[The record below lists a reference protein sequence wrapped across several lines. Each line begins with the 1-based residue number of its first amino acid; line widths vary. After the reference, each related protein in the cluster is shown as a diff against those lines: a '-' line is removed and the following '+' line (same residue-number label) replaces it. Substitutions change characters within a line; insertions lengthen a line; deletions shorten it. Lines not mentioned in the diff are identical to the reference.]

1 MQIQILH
8 SSAYI
13 FQRNSAKTISILS
26 SANVNSFRLSLNFS
40 YIYIIYYIYYIIFI
54 YINILYHIYIYLLYL
69 FIFLMENLELR
80 QNFKDKM

>member
-1 MQIQILH
+1 MQIQILN

-26 SANVNSFRLSLNFS
+26 SANVNSFRLSLNFI
-40 YIYIIYYIYYIIFI
+40 YIYIIYYIYYIFI
-54 YINILYHIYIYLLYL
+54 YINILYYIYIYLLYL

>member
-13 FQRNSAKTISILS
+13 FRRNSAKTISILS
-26 SANVNSFRLSLNFS
+26 SANVNSFRLSLNFI

-54 YINILYHIYIYLLYL
+54 YINIILYLYIFIIFIYILDGK
-69 FIFLMENLELR
+69 FGITTKF
-80 QNFKDKM
+80 QG

>member
-13 FQRNSAKTISILS
+13 FRRNSAKTISVLS
-26 SANVNSFRLSLNFS
+26 SANVNSFRLSLNFI

-54 YINILYHIYIYLLYL
+54 YINIILYL
-69 FIFLMENLELR
+69 YIFIIFFYILDGKFGITTKF
-80 QNFKDKM
+80 QG